1 MPKKTQNY
9 ASAFK
14 GSLSPCKKSGDYW
27 NATGGTSL
35 FELYTSLKNKAKGG
49 AVKKN
54 KLKRS
59 KSALNRVKNISNK
72 FKKSVRKI
80 SNKFK
85 KSVTNKSKRTFHKG
99 GSCPLKHTSVDPY
112 PGNPPYGLTTTP
124 HKKGNPP
131 GKSAPIGMKL
141 YERSFQGPFPSR
153 AAVNFDLE
161 TPFDNQLIV
170 EPVPAQLGSGKK
182 KKIIKKK
189 KKSVLKKKKSIT
201 KKVKSVLKKKKSI
214 TKKKKSITKKIKSVL
229 KKKKSATKKKK
240 SITKKIKSL
249 LKNKNCKCKKCKCKP
264 CKCKKKT
271 TNKKKVMR
279 GG

>member
-1 MPKKTQNY
+1 MPNKTQNY

-14 GSLSPCKKSGDYW
+14 GSLSPCKKTGDYW

-35 FELYTSLKNKAKGG
+35 FELYTSLKNKTKGG
-49 AVKKN
+49 AVKKK

-59 KSALNRVKNISNK
+59 KSALNRVKNNISNK
-72 FKKSVRKI
+72 I
-80 SNKFK
+80 K
-85 KSVTNKSKRTFHKG
+85 KSVTKKSKRIFHKG

-112 PGNPPYGLTTTP
+112 PGNPAYVFTTTS

-161 TPFDNQLIV
+161 TPFDNPLIV
-170 EPVPAQLGSGKK
+170 EPVPAQVGSGKK

-189 KKSVLKKKKSIT
+189 KKSVVKKKKSIT
-201 KKVKSVLKKKKSI
+201 KKAKSV
-214 TKKKKSITKKIKSVL
+214 TKKKKSV
-229 KKKKSATKKKK
+229 TKKKK
-240 SITKKIKSL
+240 STIKRIKTSIKKKKLTTKKTK
-249 LKNKNCKCKKCKCKP
+249 
-264 CKCKKKT
+264 
-271 TNKKKVMR
+271 KKKVMK

>member
-1 MPKKTQNY
+1 MPNKSQNY

-14 GSLSPCKKSGDYW
+14 GSLSPCEKNYDYW

-49 AVKKN
+49 AVKKK

-59 KSALNRVKNISNK
+59 KSALNRVKNNISNK
-72 FKKSVRKI
+72 LKKSVRKI

-85 KSVTNKSKRTFHKG
+85 KSVTKKSKRIFHKG
-99 GSCPLKHTSVDPY
+99 GSCPLKHTSIDSY
-112 PGNPPYGLTTTP
+112 PGNPPYGFTTTH

-161 TPFDNQLIV
+161 TPFDNPLIV
-170 EPVPAQLGSGKK
+170 EPVPAQIGSGKK

-189 KKSVLKKKKSIT
+189 KKSVLKKKKS
-201 KKVKSVLKKKKSI
+201 V
-214 TKKKKSITKKIKSVL
+214 TKKKKSVTKKKKSVTKKKKSVTKKIKSTL
-229 KKKKSATKKKK
+229 KRIKKSIKKKKLTTKKHK
-240 SITKKIKSL
+240 
-249 LKNKNCKCKKCKCKP
+249 
-264 CKCKKKT
+264 
-271 TNKKKVMR
+271 KKKVMK

>member
-1 MPKKTQNY
+1 MPNTSQNY
-9 ASAFK
+9 ANAFK
-14 GSLSPCKKSGDYW
+14 GSLSPCEKKGDYW

-49 AVKKN
+49 AVKKK

-59 KSALNRVKNISNK
+59 KSALNRVKNN
-72 FKKSVRKI
+72 I

-85 KSVTNKSKRTFHKG
+85 KSVTKKSKRIFHKG

-161 TPFDNQLIV
+161 TPFDNPLIV
-170 EPVPAQLGSGKK
+170 EPVPAQIGSGKK

-189 KKSVLKKKKSIT
+189 KKSVLKKKKSVL
-201 KKVKSVLKKKKSI
+201 KKKKSVLKKKKLV
-214 TKKKKSITKKIKSVL
+214 TKKKKSVTKKKKSVTKKIKSTL
-229 KKKKSATKKKK
+229 KRIKTSIKKKKLTTKKHK
-240 SITKKIKSL
+240 
-249 LKNKNCKCKKCKCKP
+249 
-264 CKCKKKT
+264 
-271 TNKKKVMR
+271 KKKVMN

>member
-1 MPKKTQNY
+1 MPNKTQNY

-14 GSLSPCKKSGDYW
+14 GSLSPCKKNGDYW

-49 AVKKN
+49 AVKKK

-59 KSALNRVKNISNK
+59 KSALNRVKNISKK
-72 FKKSVRKI
+72 FKNSVRKI
-80 SNKFK
+80 SNNIK
-85 KSVTNKSKRTFHKG
+85 KSVTKKGKRNSHKG
-99 GSCPLKHTSVDPY
+99 GSCPLKHTSVDSY

-161 TPFDNQLIV
+161 TPFDNPLIV
-170 EPVPAQLGSGKK
+170 EPVPAQVGSGKK
-182 KKIIKKK
+182 KKIIKN
-189 KKSVLKKKKSIT
+189 KKKSIT
-201 KKVKSVLKKKKSI
+201 KKVKSALKKKKSV
-214 TKKKKSITKKIKSVL
+214 TKKKKSVTKKKKSVTKKIKSNL
-229 KKKKSATKKKK
+229 KRIKTSIKKKKL
-240 SITKKIKSL
+240 ITKKHK
-249 LKNKNCKCKKCKCKP
+249 
-264 CKCKKKT
+264 
-271 TNKKKVMR
+271 KKKVMK

>member
-1 MPKKTQNY
+1 MPNKTQNY

-14 GSLSPCKKSGDYW
+14 GSLSPCKKTGDYW

-35 FELYTSLKNKAKGG
+35 FELYTSLKKKVGKGGG

-54 KLKRS
+54 QLKNKIS
-59 KSALNRVKNISNK
+59 VKNIG
-72 FKKSVRKI
+72 RKI
-80 SNKFK
+80 SKGFK
-85 KSVTNKSKRTFHKG
+85 NSRRKISKKIKKLVKKNSNSHKG

-170 EPVPAQLGSGKK
+170 EPVPAQVGSGKK

-189 KKSVLKKKKSIT
+189 KKSIT
-201 KKVKSVLKKKKSI
+201 KKVKSALKKKKSV
-214 TKKKKSITKKIKSVL
+214 TKKKKSVTKKKKSVTKKKKSVTKKIKSNL
-229 KKKKSATKKKK
+229 KRIKTSIKKKKL
-240 SITKKIKSL
+240 ITKKHK
-249 LKNKNCKCKKCKCKP
+249 
-264 CKCKKKT
+264 
-271 TNKKKVMR
+271 KKKVMK